1 MSWDKHGP
9 VLSVWG
15 FVYVI
20 QEGLLLGESVGEEK
34 SKITDSQT
42 DHIQFVHTIS
52 KSFYHTPACVLD
64 ANAVGIRPVMVPYVI

>member
-1 MSWDKHGP
+1 M
-9 VLSVWG
+9 
-15 FVYVI
+15 

-52 KSFYHTPACVLD
+52 KLFYKSPITNPNIL
-64 ANAVGIRPVMVPYVI
+64 